1 MSKTLWEY
9 KVFDA
14 DEGPAKSRAPIGIV
28 RVADAMLG
36 TAVEAASKL
45 AKEKGVRVISLPA
58 PPIQVF
64 EVE

>member
-1 MSKTLWEY
+1 MAKTLWEY

-14 DEGPAKSRAPIGIV
+14 DEGPNKSRAPIGIV
-28 RVADAMLG
+28 RVADAMLA

-45 AKEKGVRVISLPA
+45 ARERGVRVISLPA

>member
-1 MSKTLWEY
+1 M
-9 KVFDA
+9 FDG
-14 DEGPAKSRAPIGIV
+14 DEGLGKSLAPIGIV
-28 RVADAMLG
+28 RVDDAMLG